1 MASEIDICNLALS
14 HLGDSATVSSID
26 PPEGSAQA
34 EHCAR
39 FYPIARDSLLEM
51 HSWGFATRRMQL
63 AQVANAWPEWDY
75 AYAMPENAVN
85 IIAVLPPDATNDYT
99 QVSHGANA
107 LQTAGGEFTPQD
119 FACEIDDEGS
129 QIILTDQ
136 PNAVLR
142 FTTTINDSTKFSP
155 LFTVTLSWH
164 LASMLA
170 GAVIKGDAGA
180 TQASRCDGAM
190 RQYLSQAKTSDVGQR
205 RQNLSHQ
212 VAWMNSRNAPN
223 TPFPRQ

>member
-1 MASEIDICNLALS
+1 MASEIDICNLALA

-26 PPEGSAQA
+26 PPEGSSQA

-51 HSWGFATRRMQL
+51 HSWGFATRRIQL

-75 AYAMPENAVN
+75 AYAMPNNALNV
-85 IIAVLPPDATNDYT
+85 IAVIPPDATDDYT
-99 QVSHGANA
+99 PV
-107 LQTAGGEFTPQD
+107 LQSSTGLESAGGEFTPKE

-142 FTTTINDSTKFSP
+142 YTTTINDPTKFSP
-155 LFTVTLSWH
+155 LFIVALSWH

-170 GAVIKGDAGA
+170 GPVVKGETGSA
-180 TQASRCDGAM
+180 QADRCDGKM
-190 RQYLSQAKTSDVGQR
+190 MKYLSQAKTSDVAQR
-205 RQNLSHQ
+205 RENLSHK
-212 VAWMNSRNAPN
+212 VSWMNSRNTPN